1 MKLTFWPND
10 SIYKI
15 VQTMK
20 KIPNY
25 KSALIDIHPENRI
38 FFHTRWG
45 NYLLW
50 VIKEHHL
57 DVTFLSH
64 NKHTRKYLDQAW
76 LVWKNKDLSFFEKVT
91 DLQSFRSHINKFHQH
106 LILQKNYLS
115 VFVLLAEFSVLL
127 TVLYVFR
134 TLISPN
140 AVVQITPA
148 YQLENVVYNFRYY
161 PHADVAAHQFQNYL
175 SVPYYTWSI
184 PYTYDM
190 SANVQN
196 ITYSQK
202 PAQGTVV
209 IKNTFPY
216 TYSLLDK
223 TRIITDE
230 GISYTFN
237 KRIDVPWGSADSP
250 WLARIRV
257 TADERFENWELI
269 GEEGNIPKWKILRLK
284 NLEESTKDKKI
295 WAESYSQFSKWE
307 TIAKWT
313 VIEKDIQSV
322 EANIMETIQKN
333 KKRYLVSSYTT
344 EWHIL
349 LPDEDLYQIKINEF
363 NTTSELWEASSFV
376 EGKVDANIEFP
387 YVKRD
392 DIQKWVE
399 SYLTQRAEDEIHL
412 TSFDRKSLT
421 LYDIV
426 TVAENQEKEIPWYYI
441 IPTKLPVIK
450 KYNIE
455 KDSLGIINE
464 IKDKVAWLEIA
475 QAKNIILSYDEI
487 DAAKVKITPRWYSI
501 IPDIKSRISFEFA
514 K

>member
-1 MKLTFWPND
+1 MKLTFWPDD

-38 FFHTRWG
+38 FFHSRWWT
-45 NYLLW
+45 YLQW
-50 VIKEHHL
+50 VIKDHHL

-64 NKHTRKYLDQAW
+64 TKHTKKYLDQSGLAR
-76 LVWKNKDLSFFEKVT
+76 KNKDLSIFEKAT
-91 DLQSFRSHINKFHQH
+91 DVQSIWSQINKFHHH
-106 LILQKNYLS
+106 LIIKKNYLS
-115 VFVLLAEFSVLL
+115 VFVLLAEFAVLL

-161 PHADVAAHQFQNYL
+161 PHGDVAAHQFQNYL

-184 PYTYDM
+184 PYPYDM

-196 ITYSQK
+196 ITYSQN

-223 TRIITDE
+223 TRITTDE
-230 GISYTFN
+230 GITFTFD
-237 KRIDVPWGSADSP
+237 KRVDIPWWSP
-250 WLARIRV
+250 DNPWTARVRV
-257 TADERFENWELI
+257 TADERFENGELI
-269 GEEGNIPKWKILRLK
+269 WEEWNIPKWKILRLK
-284 NLEESTKDKKI
+284 NLDESTKDKKI
-295 WAESYSQFSKWE
+295 WAESNSQFNKWE
-307 TIAKWT
+307 TIAVWT
-313 VIEKDIQSV
+313 VIEKDIQEV
-322 EANIMETIQKN
+322 EKNIIETIQKN
-333 KKRYLVSSYTT
+333 KKRYLTTNYTT
-344 EWHIL
+344 EWHIII
-349 LPDEDLYQIKINEF
+349 PDEDLYNIQINEF
-363 NTTSELWEASSFV
+363 ITTSKLWEASSFV
-376 EGKVDANIEFP
+376 EWKVDANINFP
-387 YVKRD
+387 YVKRE

-399 SYLTQRAEDEIHL
+399 AFLTQRAEDEIHL

-421 LYDIV
+421 LFDIV
-426 TVAENQEKEIPWYYI
+426 FVDENKERETPWYYI

-455 KDSLGIINE
+455 KDTLGIINE
-464 IKDKVAWLEIA
+464 IKDKIAWLEIE
-475 QAKNIILSYDEI
+475 QAKKIILSYDEI
-487 DAAKVKITPRWYSI
+487 DAAKVKITPRRYSI

-514 K
+514 E